1 MQSSE
6 RHVAAALRSGC
17 GILVAAC
24 FQNCTAAQVGHL
36 KCTCLQP
43 QGAAVGLAEEADL
56 EELIRQKEALVAER
70 DGQVQAIVALRS
82 EVRVAEGRCRCH
94 GVRR

>member
-1 MQSSE
+1 
-6 RHVAAALRSGC
+6 
-17 GILVAAC
+17 
-24 FQNCTAAQVGHL
+24 
-36 KCTCLQP
+36 
-43 QGAAVGLAEEADL
+43 VGLAEEADL